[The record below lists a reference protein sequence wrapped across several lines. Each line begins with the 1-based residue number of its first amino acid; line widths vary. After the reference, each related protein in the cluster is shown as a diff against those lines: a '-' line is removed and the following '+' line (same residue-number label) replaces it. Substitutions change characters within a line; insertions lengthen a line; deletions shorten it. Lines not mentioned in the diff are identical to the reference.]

1 MGFLQRLAHWAQFGR
16 GWTSRVADIRATA
29 LADIALQPPYQSTDG
44 VNDMP
49 FLDGYKTYIVG
60 LLMLAVG
67 VAQALGIEVP
77 AFGDYS
83 GPQMIMEAFAVIFLR
98 RGLKGDLGKV

>member
-1 MGFLQRLAHWAQFGR
+1 
-16 GWTSRVADIRATA
+16 
-29 LADIALQPPYQSTDG
+29 
-44 VNDMP
+44 
-49 FLDGYKTYIVG
+49 
-60 LLMLAVG
+60 MLAVG